1 MVRRAERAGYKAI
14 VVTVDAPRLGK
25 RDEDERLQFRCPP
38 HLRLANLDELQKDSA
53 AARAGQESSGSGFA
67 AFFTALIDPSLTWEC
82 ITWLR
87 GITSLPIF
95 VKVRFLAFKKQGMM
109 PGDGGCV

>member
-38 HLRLANLDELQKDSA
+38 HLRLANLAELQKDSA

-95 VKVRFLAFKKQGMM
+95 VKVRFLTFEKQGMM